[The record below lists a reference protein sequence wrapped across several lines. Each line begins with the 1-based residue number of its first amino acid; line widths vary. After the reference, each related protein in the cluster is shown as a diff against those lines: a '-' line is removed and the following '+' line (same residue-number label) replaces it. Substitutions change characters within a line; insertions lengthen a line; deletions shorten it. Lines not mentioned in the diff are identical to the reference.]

1 MLFAKKQMSADQI
14 SGSGIPAKFKL
25 CPPTS
30 EPQMY
35 VTTCGQHH
43 FFGKLPTVTEIK
55 PENM

>member
-1 MLFAKKQMSADQI
+1 MSADQI